1 MAINFR
7 EIASN
12 ELALSHLMS
21 GREQIKTE
29 ELTGTEVTVIEFD
42 FATITDNGVEKTFPV
57 LLLEEYPDRYYNGG
71 ALLNKLCIAWAA
83 AFDGDV
89 EQASDEL
96 KKSGGVKLRFK
107 STRTKSGNNL
117 TSVEVI

>member
-1 MAINFR
+1 MSINFR

-12 ELALSHLMS
+12 ELSLSHLMS

-29 ELTGTEVTVIEFD
+29 ELTGSEVTVVEFD

-83 AFDGDV
+83 AFDGEV
-89 EQASDEL
+89 EQASEEL

>member
-1 MAINFR
+1 MSINFR

-12 ELALSHLMS
+12 ELSLSHLMS

-29 ELTGTEVTVIEFD
+29 ELTGSEVTVVEFD

-83 AFDGDV
+83 AFNGDV
-89 EQASDEL
+89 EQASEEL

>member
-1 MAINFR
+1 MSINFR

-12 ELALSHLMS
+12 ELSLSHLMS

-29 ELTGTEVTVIEFD
+29 ELTGSEVTVVEFD

-89 EQASDEL
+89 EQASEEL

>member
-1 MAINFR
+1 MSINFR

-12 ELALSHLMS
+12 ELSLSHLMS

-29 ELTGTEVTVIEFD
+29 ELTGSEVTVVEFD

-83 AFDGDV
+83 AFDGEV
-89 EQASDEL
+89 EQASEEL
-96 KKSGGVKLRFK
+96 K
-107 STRTKSGNNL
+107 
-117 TSVEVI
+117 

>member
-12 ELALSHLMS
+12 ELSLSHLMS

-29 ELTGTEVTVIEFD
+29 ELTGSEVTVVEFD

-89 EQASDEL
+89 EQASEEL